1 MCVTVI
7 SSTTI
12 SCLHKK
18 ANFPSR
24 LSCDVFFSCNNIWR
38 RLHSFPCGIYL
49 SLSLSYVPFIVIVII
64 FFPSLTFLFLNELLF
79 ISIQKNI
86 SKCYKNFH
94 TTYKPIGKFG
104 NFSHTCHQQIY
115 FVDACCSSFDI
126 CFKIELFWGFKLSFP
141 RLPI

>member
-1 MCVTVI
+1 MGVCVTVI

-24 LSCDVFFSCNNIWR
+24 LSCDVFFFLQQHLTTS
-38 RLHSFPCGIYL
+38 SFIPLRHLLI
-49 SLSLSYVPFIVIVII
+49 SLSYVPFIVIVII

-79 ISIQKNI
+79 ISIHEINI
-86 SKCYKNFH
+86 SNCYKNFH
-94 TTYKPIGKFG
+94 TAYKPIGKFG

-126 CFKIELFWGFKLSFP
+126 CFKIELF
-141 RLPI
+141 